1 MWLTRTYL
9 ALRLLFT
16 VSSLGYLTKAQLPGV
31 VTSFKISGRIES
43 RYAVTR
49 VTSQMHNPSG
59 SAEELKFKMALPKTA
74 FISSFIMEIEGK
86 NYTSNVKEKSEA
98 KRTYTSA
105 KQRGKSTGLVEQ
117 RKEADHMFEVS
128 TNVAAK
134 GRVIF
139 YLTYEELLRRD
150 KEGYLYSVQI
160 RPGHVIPAV
169 QVEVEVIEREALTNM
184 TILEV
189 PGDNINAVRRE
200 DVRLGN
206 VLLRY
211 EYEVPPDRGG
221 LDGVFSFKYDIARR
235 PDGGELQQEGKYFVH
250 YFSPE
255 GLPKMPVHTVFVL
268 DISTSMEGNK
278 IVQLKKAM
286 EAILRDLKPE
296 DTFELVTFSTDVKTM
311 GFYKGTKH
319 QIEKAVK
326 KVRNLRTTGSTN
338 LNEAYIHSI
347 NKLNDLG
354 RNRTAKQVVF
364 LTDGQATVGITRS
377 QAIRANVRQ
386 ENVLRHPIYGLAFGD
401 GADLKLLQE
410 VSADN
415 RAFARQ
421 IDEHTDPEK
430 QLIGFYQEIATPL
443 MADVEVSYLEDEV
456 DPESVVKQGT
466 THYYSGGEVVTA
478 GVLAPGATR
487 LEPVVRG
494 VGKAGPIQF
503 SVNRLHANPA
513 PALDKDNYVARLWAY
528 LAVQDL
534 LSKASVEENK
544 DRVAR
549 LKAEALDI
557 ALRFHFVTKLTS
569 LVVVRPEDEQIEEEE
584 KEEGW
589 EEDIK
594 AEAILKG
601 PGTRLAPAAIVSGPG
616 TRFHAPASIVR
627 GPGARFHAPTH
638 SKKIRKTGRDSS
650 SHFVDNDPHFVVHVD
665 GLHLPLCFD
674 LHASDGASL
683 SLIQDAESGIRVNGQ
698 VSAATHNPSL
708 TYFTTLFLSLGP
720 LNVTVTH
727 DFIHVDCL
735 SDDGTQMVRFVSG
748 ITWPAR
754 KKGAKSQSRGRG
766 GVRRGRRGSQRQTRS
781 ADEESPADSCDLRT
795 SWEDFR
801 GMKYDDVILTR
812 VGRKKFS
819 IVLGGGDTHFVVV
832 RSRNKRHQ
840 RFLGFYVKESGILSA
855 STGGVIGQFIY
866 KEVTAVSETTLTINE
881 KGKLENVVQLAM
893 QHHSAT
899 RTHEFSETSGIMAK
913 RRSSLSKNRVRCLH
927 VRNSGRGILD
937 GAPADYLLPCLAC

>member
-1 MWLTRTYL
+1 MWLRRTHL
-9 ALRLLFT
+9 ALRLLFIA
-16 VSSLGYLTKAQLPGV
+16 SSLGHLLKAQASGV

-49 VTSQMHNPSG
+49 VTSQMHNPAD
-59 SAEELKFKMALPKTA
+59 SAEELKFKMTLPKTA

-86 NYTSNVKEKSEA
+86 NYTSQIKEKEEA
-98 KRTYTSA
+98 KKTYTSA
-105 KQRGKSTGLVEQ
+105 KKRGKSTGLVAQ
-117 RKEADHMFEVS
+117 RKDSDRTFEVS

-134 GRVIF
+134 GHVIF
-139 YLTYEELLRRD
+139 YLTYEELLRRG
-150 KEGYLYSVQI
+150 KEGYLYSVHI

-211 EYEVPPDRGG
+211 DYEVPPDRGG

-235 PDGGELQQEGKYFVH
+235 PDGGELQQEGNYFVH
-250 YFSPE
+250 YFSPD

-268 DISTSMEGNK
+268 DVSGSMNGNK

-296 DTFELVTFSTDVKTM
+296 DTFELVSFSSNVQSI

-326 KVRNLRTTGSTN
+326 KVRNLEATGSTN
-338 LNEAYIHSI
+338 LNEAYIYSI
-347 NKLNDLG
+347 NKLNDLD
-354 RNRTAKQVVF
+354 RNHTAKQVVF
-364 LTDGQATVGITRS
+364 LTDGQASVGVTRS
-377 QAIRANVRQ
+377 QSIRENARR

-421 IDEHTDPEK
+421 IDEHTDPDK

-456 DPESVVKQGT
+456 DPETVVKQGT

-478 GVLAPGATR
+478 GVLAPGVTH

-503 SVNRLHANPA
+503 RVNRLHANPA
-513 PALDKDNYVARLWAY
+513 PVLDKDNYVARLWAY

-534 LSKASVEENK
+534 LSKASVEENT
-544 DRVAR
+544 DRVTR

-569 LVVVRPEDEQIEEEE
+569 LVVVRPEDEQPEEEEEE
-584 KEEGW
+584 KEEK
-589 EEDIK
+589 EETVD
-594 AEAILKG
+594 G
-601 PGTRLAPAAIVSGPG
+601 STS
-616 TRFHAPASIVR
+616 VR
-627 GPGARFHAPTH
+627 N
-638 SKKIRKTGRDSS
+638 TGRVSSSQFDSTQNRNARRFSS

-683 SLIQDAESGIRVNGQ
+683 SLIQDAKSGIKVNGR
-698 VSAATHNPSL
+698 VSAAKHNPSL
-708 TYFTTLFLSLGP
+708 TYFTTLFLSLGH

-727 DFIHVDCL
+727 DFIHIDCL

-754 KKGAKSQSRGRG
+754 NKVAKRQSRGRG
-766 GVRRGRRGSQRQTRS
+766 GNRRQTRS
-781 ADEESPADSCDLRT
+781 ADEESLVDSCDLRT

-812 VGRKKFS
+812 EGRKKFN
-819 IVLGGGDTHFVVV
+819 IVLGGGDTHFVIV

-840 RFLGFYVKESGILSA
+840 QFLGFYVKESGMLSA
-855 STGGVIGQFIY
+855 GTGGII
-866 KEVTAVSETTLTINE
+866 E
-881 KGKLENVVQLAM
+881 
-893 QHHSAT
+893 
-899 RTHEFSETSGIMAK
+899 SGT
-913 RRSSLSKNRVRCLH
+913 V
-927 VRNSGRGILD
+927 
-937 GAPADYLLPCLAC
+937 